1 MCGIVGYVGK
11 RPAAP
16 ILVEGLHRL
25 EYRGYD
31 SAGLATPEA
40 GALRVIKTEGRVQQ
54 LRNLIKEEIP
64 APVGIAH
71 TRWATHGEPS
81 DANAHP
87 HLDAAGRIAL
97 VHNGIIENSDRLR
110 AQLTAEGVTFASE
123 TDTEALAH
131 LIGRLMAAEDA
142 PSLEEAVRAAL
153 TKVEGTYGIV
163 VLDRDNPDHLVVAR
177 NGSPIVLGIGEG
189 EMFVA
194 SDVAALV
201 RHTQQVVYLDDGELA
216 VVRSDEFHTS
226 TLAVEASPV
235 VKSPTTVDLVV
246 DDYELGGS
254 TDFMSKEIHEQ
265 PTALARAL
273 SGRLNERFATAHLG
287 GINMEPRELRAIRRV
302 KFLGCGS
309 SYYAG
314 QMGAQL
320 VEELARI
327 PADAEPASE
336 FRYRNPVV
344 EADTLYVALSQSGET
359 LDTLAAAQE
368 LKRKGGQLLGVVN
381 VVGSAIARECG
392 SGIFL
397 HAGPEVS
404 VASTKA
410 LTNTATSLAMLGLL
424 LGRVR
429 DLSTAD
435 GKRIVAGLRRLPEQV
450 AEILAQEQAVA
461 EVAARFADTRSMFFV
476 GRVRG
481 WPVAREGAQK
491 LKEISYVHAEAY
503 QASELKHGP
512 LALIDN
518 TMPTVVIVPDDE
530 LLSKNIG
537 TIEEIKARSGAVI
550 AVTNAEL
557 PEGLVDAEL
566 RVPRNETELD
576 PILFTIPLQLFAYH
590 LAAKLGRDIDRP
602 RNLAK
607 SVTVE

>member
-1 MCGIVGYVGK
+1 MCGIVGYVG
-11 RPAAP
+11 RRQAAP

-40 GALRVIKTEGRVQQ
+40 GAFRVIKTEGRVQQ

-64 APVGIAH
+64 ATIGIAH

-87 HLDAAGRIAL
+87 HLDASGRIAL
-97 VHNGIIENSDRLR
+97 VHNGIIENADRLR
-110 AQLTAEGVTFASE
+110 AQLTAEGVVFASD

-131 LIGRLMAAEDA
+131 LIGRSGA
-142 PSLEEAVRAAL
+142 PTLEEKVREAL
-153 TKVEGTYGIV
+153 SRVEGTYGIV
-163 VLDRDNPDHLVVAR
+163 VLDLDDPDHLVVAR
-177 NGSPIVLGIGEG
+177 NGSPIVLGIGES

-216 VVRSDEFHTS
+216 VVRATEFHTS
-226 TLAVEASPV
+226 TLAVESSPV

-254 TDFMSKEIHEQ
+254 ADFMSKEIHEQ
-265 PTALARAL
+265 PTALGRAL

-287 GINMEPRELRAIRRV
+287 GINMDPRELRAIRRV

-450 AEILAQEQAVA
+450 AEILAQEHAVA

-518 TMPTVVIVPDDE
+518 TMPTVIIVPDDE

-557 PEGLVDAEL
+557 PEGLADAEL